1 MPHFSRALS
10 LSMVED
16 SSEWKERETPS
27 LNTDE
32 TKRKKKAS
40 P

>member
-1 MPHFSRALS
+1 
-10 LSMVED
+10 MVED
-16 SSEWKERETPS
+16 SSEWKEREIPS

-32 TKRKKKAS
+32 KKKKKKKAS